1 MNIITKYETLLGFD
15 NYCNEHKL
23 LFVGDLLFNLPQNLT
38 MSDLFH

>member
-23 LFVGDLLFNLPQNLT
+23 LFVGDLLFNLPHNLT